1 MKLEDGTKVKKKSM
15 IILSIIAIILV
26 ALPYITDNVGK
37 TKEYSLAAASP
48 GGTYFAMSGGLS
60 SLFNEG
66 IEGSNLSVQTTAGS
80 AENIRLLQS
89 KEVDFALANGSEIYW
104 GYNGE
109 GFFEDQESKDMRIVT
124 FAWTNVYHGLSLK
137 DKTIVSL
144 EDYMDKD
151 VGVGPRGSA
160 AEIFHQMFFQEAGIW
175 EEINPVYLPP
185 EDQVSSIK
193 DGNLDTFGYF
203 SGLPLSSVVDLTSIK
218 EVSFINVYSLGED
231 FNFDGKYPFYIK
243 AVIPAGTY
251 KGQEEV
257 VNTYAN
263 LTYIIAHKDVDEDII
278 YKFLKKLYSP
288 EGLNYMKDVHS
299 RAVEFNVDT
308 IDKMVDKLGVPMH
321 EGAVRFMEEN

>member
-1 MKLEDGTKVKKKSM
+1 MKLEDGTKVKKKSL
-15 IILSIIAIILV
+15 IIIAVVAAIIV
-26 ALPYITDNVGK
+26 SLPYFIDDAKNM
-37 TKEYSLAAASP
+37 EYSLAAASP

-60 SLFNEG
+60 TLFNQAVEEG
-66 IEGSNLSVQTTAGS
+66 NLSVQTTAGS

-109 GFFEDQESKDMRIVT
+109 GFFEGQESKDIRIVT
-124 FAWTNVYHGLSLK
+124 FAWTNVYHGVSLK
-137 DKTIVSL
+137 DGSIENI
-144 EDYMDKD
+144 EDYMDKNI
-151 VGVGPRGSA
+151 GVGPRGSA

-203 SGLPLSSVVDLTSIK
+203 SGLPLSSVVDLASIK
-218 EVSFINVYSLGED
+218 EVSFIDIYDLGKE
-231 FNFDGKYPFYIK
+231 FNFVEKYPFYVE

-251 KGQEEV
+251 KGQEKDV
-257 VNTYAN
+257 KTYAN
-263 LTYIIAHKDVDEDII
+263 LTYILAHKDVSEEVV
-278 YKFLKKLYSP
+278 YKFLNKLYSQ
-288 EGLNYMKDVHS
+288 EGLSYMKGVHS
-299 RAVEFNVDT
+299 RAVEFNIDT

-321 EGAVRFMEEN
+321 EGTLKFMEDD